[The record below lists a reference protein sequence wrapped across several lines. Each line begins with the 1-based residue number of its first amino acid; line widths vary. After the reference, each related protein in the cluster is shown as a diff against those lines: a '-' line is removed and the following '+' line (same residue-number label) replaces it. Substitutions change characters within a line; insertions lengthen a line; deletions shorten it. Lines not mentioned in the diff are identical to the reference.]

1 MFNVILKIRKLV
13 NKWRPAFYLLIEISI
28 IKYVFIVMFK
38 VDVFYLTQ
46 IKERRALRKQLE
58 ILSNRTSFANKVQGF
73 KILYSSLDS
82 NRIYLLFKVSDSHA
96 ATFRTIFSMTHP
108 GFLSTLFAKTNFKK
122 YMYLPPKLACYAIGY
137 SFAFLAIPCWL

>member
-1 MFNVILKIRKLV
+1 MFNAILKIRKLV

-28 IKYVFIVMFK
+28 IKYVFIVVFK

-73 KILYSSLDS
+73 KILYSSMDS
-82 NRIYLLFKVSDSHA
+82 NPI
-96 ATFRTIFSMTHP
+96 
-108 GFLSTLFAKTNFKK
+108 
-122 YMYLPPKLACYAIGY
+122 
-137 SFAFLAIPCWL
+137 